1 MKQVELLA
9 PAGSFEALQAA
20 INAGADAIYLG
31 GTNFGARHYASNFDS
46 EELIK
51 AVDLAHLHR
60 VKIYVTVNILNDN
73 SELPELIEY
82 LKFLHMISVDAIIVQ
97 DIAVAEIATK
107 VAPSLELHAS
117 TQMSIMNSQGVNF
130 AEQLGFSRVVLAR
143 ECSLAEIAEINSLSN
158 LELETF
164 VHGALCVCYSGQCLM
179 SSMIGG
185 RSGNRGKCAQPC
197 RLQYKLVD
205 ESGENLLSEQAGQYL
220 LSPKDMSTIELIP
233 QLIEAGVHSFKIEGR
248 MKRPEYVAVVVE
260 AYRKAIDGYY
270 QGQKVVTA
278 DDKRNLAQVFNR
290 DFTQAYLSERP
301 GKNMISD
308 KRPNNRG
315 IQIGRVASYDPQAR
329 LVSIKLEESIRV
341 GDGIEFWVTVG
352 GRVTM
357 TIEYIE
363 LNGQEV
369 ETAHC
374 GDEVFFIVPAAVRLS
389 DRVFRTFDANL
400 MQHAAEFF
408 GNNNM
413 RKLPVSS
420 LVQAYIGQPLRITF
434 TDNEGNS
441 ASATSEYIGQIAQ
454 KRPLTAETVFKQLSR
469 LGTTQF
475 ELTDWKLEADEN
487 VMFPISEINETRRQA
502 IENLYIA
509 RMGAYKQ
516 NEQQQEEVKYSL
528 PKAKGRANAD
538 TKISVQVDDLAK
550 ARLAVEAAADLIIIS
565 GESFNHREFVIED
578 CKKIIE
584 QAHNKG
590 IRVVIGTPRIIKEF
604 NLAYMLD
611 RVKKLA
617 ALKPDALMLGTA
629 SMYPAAVKTRLPIWL
644 DFGLNTFN
652 SADVAC
658 WEQAGVQSV
667 LLSPELTMEQ
677 IQNISS
683 RADIGLECLVQGRVE
698 MMVSE
703 YCIAGSFLGN
713 IHERDCYGA
722 CAQPL
727 YLLDRMQEKFP
738 VVSDQFC
745 RMHILNAKELSML
758 GFVQKLIQL
767 GINYLRIDARYM
779 GGAEM
784 TAHIK
789 DYKMALAGIEKNL
802 QTNNN
807 YTKGHYFRGVL

>member
-1 MKQVELLA
+1 MNKVELLA
-9 PAGSFEALQAA
+9 PAGSFEALEAA

-31 GTNFGARHYASNFDS
+31 GTSFGARHYASNFDS

-73 SELPELIEY
+73 SEIPELVEY
-82 LKFLHMISVDAIIVQ
+82 LKFLHMIGVDAIIVQ
-97 DIAVAEIATK
+97 DIAVADIARK
-107 VAPSLELHAS
+107 VAPGLELHAS
-117 TQMSIMNSQGVNF
+117 TQMSIMNSQGVDF
-130 AEQLGFSRVVLAR
+130 AKELGFTRVVLAR
-143 ECSLAEIAEINSLSN
+143 ECSLDEIAEIKSQSD

-205 ESGENLLSEQAGQYL
+205 ESGENLLSEQEGQYL
-220 LSPKDMSTIELIP
+220 LSPKDMNTIDLVP
-233 QLIEAGVHSFKIEGR
+233 QLIEAGVLSFKIEGR

-260 AYRKAIDGYY
+260 AYRKAIDAYY
-270 QGQKVVTA
+270 QKQKLINE
-278 DDKRNLAQVFNR
+278 DDRRNLAQVFNR
-290 DFTQAYLSERP
+290 DFTQAYLTERP
-301 GKNMISD
+301 GKTMISD

-315 IQIGRVASYDPQAR
+315 VQIGRVASYDYGSK
-329 LVSIKLEESIRV
+329 LVSIKLEESIQV

-369 ETAHC
+369 QTASA
-374 GDEVFFIVPAAVRLS
+374 GDEVFFIVPAPVRIS
-389 DRVFRTFDANL
+389 DRVFRTYDAAL
-400 MQHAAEFF
+400 MQHAASFF

-413 RKLPVSS
+413 RKIPVNA
-420 LVQAYIGQPLRITF
+420 VVKAYIDQPLQIIF
-434 TDNEGNS
+434 TDSEGNS
-441 ASATSEYIGQIAQ
+441 GSAQSEFIGQVAQ
-454 KRPLTAETVFKQLSR
+454 KRPLTAETVFNQLSR

-475 ELTDWKLEADEN
+475 CLDSWELQADEN

-502 IENLYIA
+502 IENLYVERIA
-509 RMGAYKQ
+509 AYK
-516 NEQQQEEVKYSL
+516 NKEDEQPTKYAL
-528 PKAKGRANAD
+528 PRLKSRRSSD
-538 TKISVQVDDLAK
+538 TKISVQVDTPTKAKLAI
-550 ARLAVEAAADLIIIS
+550 EAAADLIIIG
-565 GESFNHREFVIED
+565 GENFNHCEFSIED
-578 CKKIIE
+578 CKKVIE
-584 QAHNKG
+584 KAHAKG
-590 IRVVIGTPRIIKEF
+590 CKVVVATPRIIKEF
-604 NLAYMLD
+604 NLAYALD
-611 RVKKLA
+611 RLRKVA
-617 ALKPDALMLGTA
+617 ALNPDALMLGTA
-629 SMYPAAVKTRLPIWL
+629 SMYPAAAKTGLPIWL

-652 SADVAC
+652 SADIAY
-658 WEQAGVQSV
+658 WESANVDNV

-677 IQNISS
+677 IQNISA
-683 RADIGLECLVQGRVE
+683 RTDIGLECLVQGRVE

-703 YCIAGSFLGN
+703 YCVAGSFLGN
-713 IHERDCYGA
+713 IHEKDCYGA
-722 CAQPL
+722 CSKPL

-738 VVSDQFC
+738 VVTDQFC

-758 GFVQKLIQL
+758 GFVQKFIEL
-767 GINYLRIDARYM
+767 GIDYLRIDARYM
-779 GGAEM
+779 AAEEM
-784 TAHIK
+784 CAHIK
-789 DYKMALAGIEKNL
+789 DYKLALAGIEKNL